1 MEGSLTKEIVRV
13 ADNDDDRQVMADSS
27 VDIVQTSAGMLRTID
42 SDQLRP
48 GMYVCKLLGAW
59 VHHPFWKTSFLV
71 DSEDVDKIHDSR
83 IAQLVID
90 TARGLDVEVAA
101 TCGTQAESV
110 VPGAP
115 PSQEPAAEPP
125 APEPPEPADK
135 PRKVRTTSVTA
146 QVGIE
151 AEVVRARRIFE
162 DGRDMVEAMFRNVRL
177 GRTVDTEAAMP
188 LVEAIN
194 DSVLRHPQAL
204 ISVARLKTADDYT
217 YLHSMAVAGLMSGL
231 ARQLGLPEAQ
241 VVEAAMGGLLHDMG
255 KAVTPLEILNK
266 PGRLTN
272 EEMDVMRQH
281 PLDGHRLL
289 VAGGVQNAVVLEI
302 ALHHHEKMDGSG
314 YPNQLVGENI
324 SLMSRMGAVCDVY
337 DAISSDRPYKRGWD
351 PAESLKQM
359 ASWNGHFDPAIFQA
373 FVRRL
378 GIYPVGSLVRLE
390 SQKLAVVIEQTPD
403 SLLKPKVRVFY
414 SAKLRSHVLV
424 QDIDLSRPDCQDR
437 IAQME
442 SPTEWGFRDL
452 EKLWLP

>member
-1 MEGSLTKEIVRV
+1 
-13 ADNDDDRQVMADSS
+13 
-27 VDIVQTSAGMLRTID
+27 MLRTID

-48 GMYVCKLLGAW
+48 GMYVYKLLGAW

-71 DSEDVDKIHDSR
+71 DSDDVDKIHGSR
-83 IAQLVID
+83 IEQLVID
-90 TARGLDVEVAA
+90 TARGLDLEA
-101 TCGTQAESV
+101 
-110 VPGAP
+110 
-115 PSQEPAAEPP
+115 PAAAHAASDA
-125 APEPPEPADK
+125 APEPELPEPSEPPK
-135 PRKVRTTSVTA
+135 PACTSRTARTNSVTA

-151 AEVVRARRIFE
+151 SEVVRARKIFE
-162 DGRDMVEAMFRNVRL
+162 DGRDMVEAMFRDVRL

-188 LVEAIN
+188 LVQAIN

-255 KAVTPLEILNK
+255 KAVTPLDILNK
-266 PGRLTN
+266 PGKLTD
-272 EEMDVMRQH
+272 EEMDIMRQH
-281 PLDGHRLL
+281 PMDGHRLL

-302 ALHHHEKMDGSG
+302 ALHHHEKMDGTG
-314 YPNQLVGENI
+314 YPNQLAGETI

-337 DAISSDRPYKRGWD
+337 DAISSDRPYKRAWD
-351 PAESLKQM
+351 PAESLKRM
-359 ASWNGHFDPAIFQA
+359 ASWQGHFDPAVFQA

-390 SQKLAVVIEQTPD
+390 SQKLAVVIEQTAD
-403 SLLKPKVRVFY
+403 ALLKPKVRVFY

-442 SPTEWGFRDL
+442 SPTDWGFRDL

>member
-1 MEGSLTKEIVRV
+1 
-13 ADNDDDRQVMADSS
+13 
-27 VDIVQTSAGMLRTID
+27 MLRTID
-42 SDQLRP
+42 SNQLRP
-48 GMYVCKLLGAW
+48 GMYVHKLLGAW

-71 DSEDVDKIHDSR
+71 DADAVAKIHDSR
-83 IAQLVID
+83 IEQLVID
-90 TARGLDVEVAA
+90 TTRGLDLESGAA
-101 TCGTQAESV
+101 RNDHVTEA
-110 VPGAP
+110 
-115 PSQEPAAEPP
+115 
-125 APEPPEPADK
+125 PAD
-135 PRKVRTTSVTA
+135 PQPDSAPSESHSAASTRSA
-146 QVGIE
+146 QVQTQIGIE

-162 DGRDMVEAMFRNVRL
+162 DGRDTVEAMFRDIRL

-194 DSVLRHPQAL
+194 ASVLRHPQAL

-231 ARQLGLPEAQ
+231 ARQLGLSDGQ

-266 PGRLTN
+266 PGRLTD

-281 PLDGHRLL
+281 PVDGHRLL

-302 ALHHHEKMDGSG
+302 AMHHHEKMDGSG
-314 YPNQLVGENI
+314 YPDRLAGDGI

-351 PAESLKQM
+351 PAESLKRM
-359 ASWNGHFDPAIFQA
+359 ASWHGHFDPVVFQA

-403 SLLKPKVRVFY
+403 ALLRPKVRVFY
-414 SAKLRSHVLV
+414 SAKLRSHVLR
-424 QDIDLSRPDCQDR
+424 QDIDLSRADCQDR
-437 IAQME
+437 IVQME
-442 SPTEWGFRDL
+442 TPADWGFRDI

>member
-1 MEGSLTKEIVRV
+1 
-13 ADNDDDRQVMADSS
+13 
-27 VDIVQTSAGMLRTID
+27 MLRTID

-48 GMYVCKLLGAW
+48 GMYVYKLLGAW

-71 DSEDVDKIHDSR
+71 DSDDVEKIHDSR
-83 IAQLVID
+83 IEQLVID
-90 TARGLDVEVAA
+90 TARGLDVEAPITSGA
-101 TCGTQAESV
+101 SAE
-110 VPGAP
+110 PGVP
-115 PSQEPAAEPP
+115 PSPAPAPAP
-125 APEPPEPADK
+125 AAPEPPEPAATS
-135 PRKVRTTSVTA
+135 RSVRTNSVTA

-162 DGRDMVEAMFRNVRL
+162 DGRDMVEAMFRDVRL

-188 LVEAIN
+188 LVEAIS

-231 ARQLGLPEAQ
+231 ARQLGLPESQ

-272 EEMDVMRQH
+272 EEMEVMRKH

-359 ASWNGHFDPAIFQA
+359 ASWKGHFDPVVFQA

-403 SLLKPKVRVFY
+403 ALLKPKVRVFY

-424 QDIDLSRPDCQDR
+424 QDIDLSRPDCHDR

-442 SPTEWGFRDL
+442 SPAEWGFRDL

>member
-1 MEGSLTKEIVRV
+1 
-13 ADNDDDRQVMADSS
+13 
-27 VDIVQTSAGMLRTID
+27 MLRTID

-48 GMYVCKLLGAW
+48 GMYVYKLLGAW

-71 DSEDVDKIHDSR
+71 DSDDVEKIHASR
-83 IAQLVID
+83 IEQLVID
-90 TARGLDVEVAA
+90 TARGLDVDRGAA
-101 TCGTQAESV
+101 VGEQAAGDAPSPPPMPEPES
-110 VPGAP
+110 
-115 PSQEPAAEPP
+115 EPQ
-125 APEPPEPADK
+125 PPEPA
-135 PRKVRTTSVTA
+135 PTARSARTNSVTA

-162 DGRDMVEAMFRNVRL
+162 DGRDMVEAMFRDVRL

-266 PGRLTN
+266 PGRLTDA
-272 EEMDVMRQH
+272 EMEVMRQH

-289 VAGGVQNAVVLEI
+289 MAGGVQNAVVLEI
-302 ALHHHEKMDGSG
+302 ALHHHEKIDGSG
-314 YPNQLVGENI
+314 YPNRLVGEGI

-337 DAISSDRPYKRGWD
+337 DAISSDRPYKRAWD

-359 ASWNGHFDPAIFQA
+359 ASWKGHFDPVVFQA

-403 SLLKPKVRVFY
+403 ALLKPKVRVFY

-442 SPTEWGFRDL
+442 SPTDWGFRDL

>member
-1 MEGSLTKEIVRV
+1 
-13 ADNDDDRQVMADSS
+13 
-27 VDIVQTSAGMLRTID
+27 MLRTID

-48 GMYVCKLLGAW
+48 GMYVYKLLGAW

-71 DSEDVDKIHDSR
+71 DSDDVEKIHDSR
-83 IAQLVID
+83 IEQLVID
-90 TARGLDVEVAA
+90 TARGLDVEAPITSGA
-101 TCGTQAESV
+101 SAE
-110 VPGAP
+110 PGVP
-115 PSQEPAAEPP
+115 PSPAPAPAP
-125 APEPPEPADK
+125 AAPEPPEPAATS
-135 PRKVRTTSVTA
+135 RSVRTNSVTA

-162 DGRDMVEAMFRNVRL
+162 DGRDMVEAMFRDVRL

-231 ARQLGLPEAQ
+231 ARQLGLPESK

-272 EEMDVMRQH
+272 EEMEVMRKH

-351 PAESLKQM
+351 PAKSLKQM
-359 ASWNGHFDPAIFQA
+359 ASWKGHFDPVVFQA

-403 SLLKPKVRVFY
+403 ALLKPRVRVFY

-424 QDIDLSRPDCQDR
+424 QDIDLSRPDCHDR

-442 SPTEWGFRDL
+442 SPAEWGFRDL

>member
-1 MEGSLTKEIVRV
+1 MTL
-13 ADNDDDRQVMADSS
+13 
-27 VDIVQTSAGMLRTID
+27 VQTSAGMLRTID

-71 DSEDVDKIHDSR
+71 DSQDVDKIHGSR
-83 IAQLVID
+83 IEQLVID
-90 TARGLDVEVAA
+90 TARGLDVDTGASTPA
-101 TCGTQAESV
+101 
-110 VPGAP
+110 PGATDTPSP
-115 PSQEPAAEPP
+115 PPP
-125 APEPPEPADK
+125 VPEPPEPASST
-135 PRKVRTTSVTA
+135 RGVRTNSVTA

-151 AEVVRARRIFE
+151 AEVVRARKIFE
-162 DGRDMVEAMFRNVRL
+162 DGRDTVEAMFRDVRL

-231 ARQLGLPEAQ
+231 ARQLGLPEPQ

-255 KAVTPLEILNK
+255 KAVTPLDILNK

-272 EEMDVMRQH
+272 DEMDIMRQH

-314 YPNQLVGENI
+314 YPNRLAGEEI

-359 ASWNGHFDPAIFQA
+359 ASWKGHFDPVIFQA

-403 SLLKPKVRVFY
+403 ALLKPKVRVFY
-414 SAKLRSHVLV
+414 SARLRSHVLV

-442 SPTEWGFRDL
+442 SPGDWGFRDL

>member
-1 MEGSLTKEIVRV
+1 MTL
-13 ADNDDDRQVMADSS
+13 
-27 VDIVQTSAGMLRTID
+27 VQTSAGMLRTID

-71 DSEDVDKIHDSR
+71 DSQDVDKIHGSR
-83 IAQLVID
+83 IEQLVID
-90 TARGLDVEVAA
+90 TARGLDVDTGASTSA
-101 TCGTQAESV
+101 
-110 VPGAP
+110 PGAIDTPSP
-115 PSQEPAAEPP
+115 PPP
-125 APEPPEPADK
+125 VPEPPEPASST
-135 PRKVRTTSVTA
+135 RGVRTNSVTA

-151 AEVVRARRIFE
+151 AEVVRARKIFE
-162 DGRDMVEAMFRNVRL
+162 DGRDTVEAMFRDVRL

-231 ARQLGLPEAQ
+231 ARQLGLPEPQ

-255 KAVTPLEILNK
+255 KAVTPLDILNK

-272 EEMDVMRQH
+272 DEMDIMRQH

-314 YPNQLVGENI
+314 YPNRLAGEEI

-359 ASWNGHFDPAIFQA
+359 ASWKGHFDPVIFQA

-403 SLLKPKVRVFY
+403 ALLKPKVRVFY
-414 SAKLRSHVLV
+414 SARLRSHVLV

-442 SPTEWGFRDL
+442 SPGDWGFRDL